1 MKLKIINLVMFQLG
15 WAVCVLGGNLM
26 AVAFS
31 VIALL
36 IHHRYVVQSKSEW
49 RIIGWVALVGITWD
63 SLLVFF
69 GLIVYP
75 DAIWFS
81 LPIWMVCLW
90 VLFAATF
97 MHSLAWLSRYCW
109 LAVIVG
115 AVFGPMSYWAGIKLS
130 DAFFGA
136 SAMMSMAVIATG
148 WAILFPVG
156 IYMTGR
162 FK

>member
-1 MKLKIINLVMFQLG
+1 MFQLG

-26 AVAFS
+26 AVAYS
-31 VIALL
+31 GIALL
-36 IHHRYVVQSKSEW
+36 IHHRYVAKSKSEW
-49 RIIGWVALVGITWD
+49 HIIGWVALVGITWD

-69 GLIVYP
+69 DLIVYV

-81 LPIWMVCLW
+81 LPVWMVCLW
-90 VLFAATF
+90 ILFATTF
-97 MHSLAWLSRYCW
+97 MHSLAWVSRYCW
-109 LAVIVG
+109 LSVILG
-115 AVFGPMSYWAGIKLS
+115 AVFGPMSYWAGVELS

-136 SAMMSMAVIATG
+136 SPIMSMTVIASG

-162 FK
+162 SKGLIMK